1 MPSPQDHAQLSPSA
15 AVRWLQCPASVLL
28 ADQAGPEEAS
38 PHAMEGTAAHA
49 LAEIE
54 ARYELIDPNEAAHRE
69 ALARWDAEFGSQY
82 DKTEMLRHVGK
93 YIDQVRAALDSLP
106 HSVLL
111 LEQRMDTGVPGV
123 WGTGDAVVV
132 SPEAIHVLDLKYGRG
147 VPVDAARNPQL
158 RLYGLGALRCF
169 GDLLGDVE
177 TVTVSIIQPRLG
189 KFSSETLPV
198 RELEAWREGVV
209 MPAVER
215 IAQGSLVAS
224 PSEGACRWC
233 PVAGECR
240 ARRDYLTEQ
249 DFSEPPLLDDAELAA
264 EVARVSQLRSW
275 CDAVEKCAF
284 KRVYE
289 DGRDLPGLK
298 IVRGRGRRVITDQ
311 PAAIQTL
318 IDHGY
323 GAEQVADFK
332 VKPLGQLEKLVGKK
346 DLPEIIGT
354 YMERRE
360 GPLSLVGEDDPRPSV
375 TREASVV
382 ADFG

>member
-1 MPSPQDHAQLSPSA
+1 MPPQDHAQLSPSA
-15 AVRWLQCPASVLL
+15 AMRWLQCPASVLL

-54 ARYELIDPNEAAHRE
+54 ARYELIDLNEAAHKA
-69 ALARWDAEFGSQY
+69 ALARWDAEFGAQY

-93 YIDQVRAALDSLP
+93 YVDQVRAALDSLP

-123 WGTGDAVVV
+123 WGTGDAIVV

-158 RLYGLGALRCF
+158 RLYGLGALHCF

-177 TVTVSIIQPRLG
+177 TISMSIIQPRLG
-189 KFSSETLPV
+189 SFSTETLPV
-198 RELEAWREGVV
+198 RELEAWREAVV
-209 MPAVER
+209 MPAVEQIR
-215 IAQGSLVAS
+215 QGSMVAS

-240 ARRDYLTEQ
+240 ARRDHLTEQ
-249 DFSEPPLLDDAELAA
+249 DFREPPLLDDGELAA
-264 EVARVSQLRSW
+264 EVARISQLRSW

-289 DGRDLPGLK
+289 EGRNLPGLK

-346 DLPEIIGT
+346 DLPEIIGA

-360 GPLSLVGEDDPRPSV
+360 GPLSLVGDDDPRPSV
-375 TREASVV
+375 TRGSSAAE
-382 ADFG
+382 DFG

>member
-1 MPSPQDHAQLSPSA
+1 
-15 AVRWLQCPASVLL
+15 
-28 ADQAGPEEAS
+28 
-38 PHAMEGTAAHA
+38 MEGTAAHA

-54 ARYELIDPNEAAHRE
+54 ARYELIDLNEAAHKA
-69 ALARWDAEFGSQY
+69 ALARWDAKFGSQY
-82 DKTEMLRHVGK
+82 DRAEMLRHVGK
-93 YIDQVRAALDSLP
+93 YVDQVRAALDSLP

-111 LEQRMDTGVPGV
+111 LEQRMDTGIPGV

-147 VPVDAARNPQL
+147 VPVDAAGNPQL

-169 GDLLGDVE
+169 GDLLGEVE

-189 KFSSETLPV
+189 SFSTETLPV

-215 IAQGSLVAS
+215 IAQGSMVAS

-289 DGRDLPGLK
+289 EGKSLPGLK

-346 DLPEIIGT
+346 DLPEIIGA

-375 TREASVV
+375 TREASAV

>member
-1 MPSPQDHAQLSPSA
+1 MPPQDHAQLSPSA
-15 AVRWLQCPASVLL
+15 AVRWLQCPVSVAL

-54 ARYELIDPNEAAHRE
+54 ARYELIDLNEAAHKA
-69 ALARWDAEFGSQY
+69 ALAKWDTEFGSQY
-82 DKTEMLRHVGK
+82 DKAEMLRHVGK
-93 YIDQVRAALDSLP
+93 YVDQVRAALDGLP

-111 LEQRMDTGVPGV
+111 LEQRMDTGIPGV

-177 TVTVSIIQPRLG
+177 TVSMSIIQPRLG
-189 KFSSETLPV
+189 SFSTETLPV

-215 IAQGSLVAS
+215 IAQGSMVAS

-240 ARRDYLTEQ
+240 ARRDYLTSQ
-249 DFSEPPLLDDAELAA
+249 DFSEPPLLDDAELAT
-264 EVARVSQLRSW
+264 EVARIAQLRSW

-298 IVRGRGRRVITDQ
+298 VVRGRGRRVITDQ

-346 DLPEIIGT
+346 DLPGIIGT

-375 TREASVV
+375 TRESSAVE
-382 ADFG
+382 DFG

>member
-1 MPSPQDHAQLSPSA
+1 MPPQDHAQLSPSA
-15 AVRWLQCPASVLL
+15 AVRWLQCPVSVLL
-28 ADQAGPEEAS
+28 ADEAGPEEAS
-38 PHAMEGTAAHA
+38 PHALEGTAAHA

-54 ARYELIDPNEAAHRE
+54 ARYELIDGDDTAHKA
-69 ALARWDAEFGSQY
+69 ALARWDAEYGSRY
-82 DKTEMLRHVGK
+82 DKAEMLRHVGK
-93 YIDQVRAALDSLP
+93 YVDQVRAALDGLP

-123 WGTGDAVVV
+123 WGTGDAIVV

-147 VPVDAARNPQL
+147 VPVEATRNPQL
-158 RLYGLGALRCF
+158 RLYGLGALCCF

-177 TVTVSIIQPRLG
+177 TISMSIIQPRLG
-189 KFSSETLPV
+189 SFSTETLPV
-198 RELEAWREGVV
+198 RELEAWRESVV

-215 IAQGSLVAS
+215 IAQGSMAAS

-249 DFSEPPLLDDAELAA
+249 DFSEPPLLDDAELAT

-275 CDAVEKCAF
+275 CDAVEKRAF
-284 KRVYE
+284 TRVYE
-289 DGRDLPGLK
+289 EGRDLPGLK
-298 IVRGRGRRVITDQ
+298 VVRGRGRRVITDQ

-346 DLPEIIGT
+346 DLPGIIGA

-360 GPLSLVGEDDPRPSV
+360 GPLSLVGADDPRPSV
-375 TREASVV
+375 TRESSA
-382 ADFG
+382 AEDFG